1 MATIGPDPAPLYFET
16 LKAHGYDPT
25 KFHIGQIGLVHL
37 ASTADQAWEEVQD
50 HLFNSMEYY
59 GEILAEANDAPGD
72 KDLWR
77 FKSPQEMRNSSF
89 GRAAMIGTP
98 DQVVRQME
106 SFQQRH
112 RFTHF
117 VIGAQLPG
125 SIRKR
130 ALVLSNCLRKR

>member
-1 MATIGPDPAPLYFET
+1 
-16 LKAHGYDPT
+16 
-25 KFHIGQIGLVHL
+25 
-37 ASTADQAWEEVQD
+37 
-50 HLFNSMEYY
+50 MEYY

-72 KDLWR
+72 KDLWH

-98 DQVVRQME
+98 DQVLRQME
-106 SFQQRH
+106 NFQQRH

-125 SIRKR
+125 LDPKKGTRSLELFAKE
-130 ALVLSNCLRKR
+130 VMPSLRGPIEDTAE